1 MNEPPILFRSHTAL
15 LLSTALPFLQP
26 AFRHPVELA
35 MKFLEF
41 SETLKLYQEF
51 HLRAGISPED
61 SLPKPEP
68 GIFGFLSTFILDV
81 EGLLQSL
88 SQVCTGDEKEII
100 GLFLSLIRAKR
111 FYETYG
117 DLLNGLMQGDGLEGM
132 LGGVGGDLLSSL
144 SLLNPDLFSSQ
155 STGNSTVQDAGQ
167 TIPEE
172 DAKHRTNDT
181 SNKPE
186 AETSE
191 IDNSSFSSSYIDS
204 LTSLLNDEQK
214 ETLDLLKTLFTS
226 DTEQPDPY
234 QT

>member
-1 MNEPPILFRSHTAL
+1 MSEPPILFRSHTAL

-26 AFRHPVELA
+26 SFRHPVELA

-51 HLRAGISPED
+51 HLKTGISPED

-68 GIFGFLSTFILDV
+68 GIFGFLNTFILDV
-81 EGLLQSL
+81 EGLLQGL

-100 GLFLSLIRAKR
+100 GLFLNLIRAKR

-117 DLLNGLMQGDGLEGM
+117 DLLNGLMQGGGLDGM
-132 LGGVGGDLLSSL
+132 FGGGGSDLLSSL
-144 SLLNPDLFSSQ
+144 SLLNPDLFSAQ
-155 STGNSTVQDAGQ
+155 PAENNANRNADQ
-167 TIPEE
+167 TMPEE
-172 DAKHRTNDT
+172 NAEHTANNT
-181 SNKPE
+181 SDKTE

-191 IDNSSFSSSYIDS
+191 NSNSSFSSSYIDS

-226 DTEQPDPY
+226 DTEQPDPD

>member
-1 MNEPPILFRSHTAL
+1 MSEPPVLFRSHTAL

-51 HLRAGISPED
+51 HLKNGISPAE

-68 GIFGFLSTFILDV
+68 GIFGFLNTFILDM

-100 GLFLSLIRAKR
+100 SLFLNLIRAKR

-117 DLLNGLMQGDGLEGM
+117 DLLNGLMQGGGLDGM
-132 LGGVGGDLLSSL
+132 FGGGGGSDLLSSL

-155 STGNSTVQDAGQ
+155 SGDTEQPAPQGETEYNSNSTE
-167 TIPEE
+167 TE
-172 DAKHRTNDT
+172 H
-181 SNKPE
+181 
-186 AETSE
+186 AENN
-191 IDNSSFSSSYIDS
+191 NSSPSSSYIDS

-214 ETLDLLKTLFTS
+214 ETLELLKTLFTS
-226 DTEQPDPY
+226 DTEQPDSN

>member
-1 MNEPPILFRSHTAL
+1 MSEPPVLFRSHTAL

-51 HLRAGISPED
+51 HLKTGISPTE

-68 GIFGFLSTFILDV
+68 GILGFLNTFILDI

-100 GLFLSLIRAKR
+100 GMFLNLIRAKR

-117 DLLNGLMQGDGLEGM
+117 DLLNGLMQGGGLDGM
-132 LGGVGGDLLSSL
+132 FGGGGGSDLLSSL
-144 SLLNPDLFSSQ
+144 SLLNPDLFSAQPVDNENTKPDESAP
-155 STGNSTVQDAGQ
+155 SAE
-167 TIPEE
+167 P
-172 DAKHRTNDT
+172 TNEA
-181 SNKPE
+181 SNQP
-186 AETSE
+186 AS
-191 IDNSSFSSSYIDS
+191 DSSFSSSYIDS

-214 ETLDLLKTLFTS
+214 ETLELLKTLFTS
-226 DTEQPDPY
+226 DTEQSDPS

>member
-1 MNEPPILFRSHTAL
+1 MSEPPILFRSHTAL

-26 AFRHPVELA
+26 ALRHPVELA

-51 HLRAGISPED
+51 HLKAGISPED

-68 GIFGFLSTFILDV
+68 GIFGFLNTFILDV

-88 SQVCTGDEKEII
+88 SNVCTGDEKEII
-100 GLFLSLIRAKR
+100 GLFLNLIRAKR

-117 DLLNGLMQGDGLEGM
+117 DLLNGLMQGGGLEGM
-132 LGGVGGDLLSSL
+132 FGGGGGDLLSSL
-144 SLLNPDLFSSQ
+144 SLLNPDLFSAQ
-155 STGNSTVQDAGQ
+155 SAGNNTDQNTAQPMSEEAAGYAA
-167 TIPEE
+167 E
-172 DAKHRTNDT
+172 NT
-181 SNKPE
+181 SDKPE
-186 AETSE
+186 AGTAESN
-191 IDNSSFSSSYIDS
+191 DSSFSSSYIDS

-214 ETLDLLKTLFTS
+214 ETLELLKTLFTS
-226 DTEQPDPY
+226 DTEQPDPS

>member
-1 MNEPPILFRSHTAL
+1 MSEPPILFRSHTAL

-51 HLRAGISPED
+51 HLKTRISPED

-68 GIFGFLSTFILDV
+68 GMFGFLNTFILDV

-88 SQVCTGDEKEII
+88 SNVCTGDEKEII
-100 GLFLSLIRAKR
+100 GLFLNLIRAKR

-117 DLLNGLMQGDGLEGM
+117 DLLNGLMQGGGLESM
-132 LGGVGGDLLSSL
+132 FGGGGSDLLSSL
-144 SLLNPDLFSSQ
+144 SLLNPDLFSAQSTENNTKQ
-155 STGNSTVQDAGQ
+155 STGHSMPEGAEHSAESTSD
-167 TIPEE
+167 
-172 DAKHRTNDT
+172 
-181 SNKPE
+181 KPE
-186 AETSE
+186 AGTADSN
-191 IDNSSFSSSYIDS
+191 DSSLSSSYIDS

-214 ETLDLLKTLFTS
+214 ETLELLKTLFTS
-226 DTEQPDPY
+226 DTEQPDSY

>member
-1 MNEPPILFRSHTAL
+1 MSEPPVLFRSHTAL

-51 HLRAGISPED
+51 HLKTGISPTE

-68 GIFGFLSTFILDV
+68 GILGLLNTFILDI

-100 GLFLSLIRAKR
+100 GMFLNLIRAKR

-117 DLLNGLMQGDGLEGM
+117 DLLNGLMQGGGLDGM
-132 LGGVGGDLLSSL
+132 FGGGGGSDLLSSL
-144 SLLNPDLFSSQ
+144 SLLNPDLFSAQ
-155 STGNSTVQDAGQ
+155 AAGNDNIKPDEPASS
-167 TIPEE
+167 
-172 DAKHRTNDT
+172 AKPTNEA
-181 SNKPE
+181 SNQP
-186 AETSE
+186 AN
-191 IDNSSFSSSYIDS
+191 DSSFSSSYIDS

-214 ETLDLLKTLFTS
+214 ETLELLKTLFTS
-226 DTEQPDPY
+226 DTEQSDSS